1 MTSHNQAIQ
10 ENSNDFLGTV
20 EIAPKVVESIAA
32 EAARQ
37 IKGVKAI
44 RFAKG
49 RFHDIFARESGIIL
63 RQDDNGQILL
73 ETFVE
78 IEHGKSVPEVAQA
91 LQQHIS
97 EQVYFM
103 ADVQLDGVNV
113 HVVNLYME
121 PVK

>member
-32 EAARQ
+32 EAVRQ
-37 IKGVKAI
+37 VKGVKTL
-44 RFAKG
+44 RTAKG
-49 RFHDIFARESGIIL
+49 RFQDFFGRESGIIL
-63 RQDDNGQILL
+63 RQDEAGQILL
-73 ETFVE
+73 EAFVE
-78 IEHGKSVPEVAQA
+78 IEHGKSAPEVAQA

-103 ADVQLDGVNV
+103 ADVQLDGVNI
-113 HVVNLYME
+113 HVVNFYLE